1 MRKMNAPVDAQA
13 CDQPP
18 KDRMGCAVL
27 LVGAVGCLTVPAG
40 IGGLLLAWSALV
52 SLVMVI
58 CAFRDGRRVSRLA
71 IAGLLFSTAI
81 PALLWGV
88 LLR

>member
-1 MRKMNAPVDAQA
+1 MPEMNGPVDAQA

-27 LVGAVGCLTVPAG
+27 LAGAVGCLTVPAG
-40 IGGLLLAWSALV
+40 IGALLLAWSALV
-52 SLVMVI
+52 SLAMVLF
-58 CAFRDGRRVSRLA
+58 AVRDGRRASRLA
-71 IAGLLFSTAI
+71 VAALVVSTAV
-81 PALLWGV
+81 PVLLWGW